1 MLHWSCENIKTNLQV
16 NTLPKQSDTS
26 AFNHLMETD
35 DLSSLSSS
43 HIYCC
48 CNGDSVWLPEWKL
61 PNFNYICKVTLQ
73 HTKSQQLWLF
83 STTDMWQKDKKQKA
97 ELHISMAMS
106 LFDLS
111 SDIWAKALPILCLWI
126 IAQVIIYIFLY
137 YATYVCTMQVNLYT
151 EKVKSFFF
159 IPHPIVFKATFTHL
173 VWVIHTHF
181 HVRWYNQWKI

>member
-1 MLHWSCENIKTNLQV
+1 MIYHHCPAVTSTVAVTGTVFDFQNENYPILIIFAKSHF
-16 NTLPKQSDTS
+16 NTLNPGVM
-26 AFNHLMETD
+26 A
-35 DLSSLSSS
+35 
-43 HIYCC
+43 
-48 CNGDSVWLPEWKL
+48 
-61 PNFNYICKVTLQ
+61 
-73 HTKSQQLWLF
+73 F
-83 STTDMWQKDKKQKA
+83 STTDMWHKDKKQKA